1 MQAAR
6 IALVLSAMLITALPA
21 SAQGTVKVG
30 LIAPMTGSQAASGRQ
45 MVAGAKLYMAEKG
58 SKIGNTTI
66 SPVVTLA
73 PMAPLLST
81 AARIS

>member
-1 MQAAR
+1 MKKLDTKTLQTVSGG
-6 IALVLSAMLITALPA
+6 ALV
-21 SAQGTVKVG
+21 
-30 LIAPMTGSQAASGRQ
+30 
-45 MVAGAKLYMAEKG
+45 
-58 SKIGNTTI
+58 KIGNTTI